1 MKNPWE
7 VVMDSA
13 LTRHDVC
20 IRRLQE
26 RMKSVH
32 RSHKDQGTSLGDIE
46 QALEAERERSKKE
59 LRRIVSWKSD
69 PVVYVRNYNRANLAV
84 YHGSLHCGWANS
96 RRVREM
102 LLGEAEVAGLR
113 PCISC
118 GHLAVRS
125 DTQDVAA

>member
-1 MKNPWE
+1 MKNRWE

-20 IRRLQE
+20 MGQLQE
-26 RMKSVH
+26 RMKSVY
-32 RSHKDQGTSLGDIE
+32 RSHKDHGTSLGYIE

-69 PVVYVRNYNRANLAV
+69 PMVYVRNYNRANLAV

-102 LLGEAEVAGLR
+102 LRYQQV
-113 PCISC
+113 SC
-118 GHLAVRS
+118 RRS
-125 DTQDVAA
+125 GGRKSA